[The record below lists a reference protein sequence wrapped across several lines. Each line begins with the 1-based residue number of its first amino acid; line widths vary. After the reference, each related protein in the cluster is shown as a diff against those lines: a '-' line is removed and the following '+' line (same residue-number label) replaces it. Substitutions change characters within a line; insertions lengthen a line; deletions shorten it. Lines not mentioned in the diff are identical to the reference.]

1 MNFSYSKQTLLR
13 PQKEKYLSAFFI
25 ALFVAAARGIWYNVV
40 KPARPAGDSFAAS
53 QLNMGKEGWKTI

>member
-1 MNFSYSKQTLLR
+1 MWVRIPPAAPERRERLL
-13 PQKEKYLSAFFI
+13 P

-53 QLNMGKEGWKTI
+53 QLSMGKEGWKTI